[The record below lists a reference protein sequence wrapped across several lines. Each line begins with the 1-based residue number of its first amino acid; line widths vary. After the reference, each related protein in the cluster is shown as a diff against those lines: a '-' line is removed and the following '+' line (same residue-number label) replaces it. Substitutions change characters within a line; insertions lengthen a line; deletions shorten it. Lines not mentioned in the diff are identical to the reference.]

1 MSALSVAVLA
11 FHDSADVLK
20 ETLQKS
26 RASLPSCKF
35 YIATS
40 SEDREIIALCQA
52 LALTCIQF
60 TRDVMTKDGAVFNYA
75 GIARACIAF
84 IKNDVKRDQWILL
97 TRPQVVLNSNL
108 VDIDLSSLA
117 KDSLYGCG
125 LKEIYTRE
133 ELQAYVPEVPSAS
146 EVRELVPC
154 SEFLLAYSDPPRFD
168 AGSTDTASAVTRYSA
183 CFVARY
189 MIHLKLAH
197 LGPINADS
205 DIRRTL
211 GRWGHVPTTKL
222 RIEPVHAY
230 AIQQQEAKE
239 QSAPVQVTQPEPEP
253 PAVKPEE
260 PPKVVEEP
268 PKVVEEPKVEVKVE
282 PPPKPKNRLFSILTG
297 DDEEPSTRARSEF
310 DGQQN
315 VAKTP
320 PASIEH
326 LPAPKVKRSIWHTVP
341 DDA

>member
-97 TRPQVVLNSNL
+97 TRPQVVLSSNL
-108 VDIDLSSLA
+108 VDIDLSTLA

-125 LKEIYTRE
+125 LKEVYTRE
-133 ELQAYVPEVPSAS
+133 ELQAYNPEVPSAS

-168 AGSTDTASAVTRYSA
+168 AGSLDTASAVTRYSA

-197 LGPINADS
+197 LGPLNADS
-205 DIRRTL
+205 DVRRTL

-230 AIQQQEAKE
+230 AIQQQEAQE
-239 QSAPVQVTQPEPEP
+239 QSAPVQVTQPEPP
-253 PAVKPEE
+253 VVAEE
-260 PPKVVEEP
+260 APK
-268 PKVVEEPKVEVKVE
+268 EEPKVEVKVE

-297 DDEEPSTRARSEF
+297 DDEEPRTRARSEF
-310 DGQQN
+310 DSQQN
-315 VAKTP
+315 VAKSP
-320 PASIEH
+320 PANIDV
-326 LPAPKVKRSIWHTVP
+326 LPSPPKVKRSVWQTIP
-341 DDA
+341 DD

>member
-1 MSALSVAVLA
+1 MSALSVVVLA

-60 TRDVMTKDGAVFNYA
+60 TRDVMAKDGAVFNYA

-84 IKNDVKRDQWILL
+84 IKNDIKRDQWILL
-97 TRPQVVLNSNL
+97 TRPQVVLSSNL
-108 VDIDLSSLA
+108 VDIDLSTLA

-133 ELQAYVPEVPSAS
+133 ELAAYNPEVPSAS
-146 EVRELVPC
+146 EVRELVPS
-154 SEFLLAYSDPPRFD
+154 SEFLLAFSDPPRFD
-168 AGSTDTASAVTRYSA
+168 AGSMDTASAVARYSA

-197 LGPINADS
+197 LGPLNADS
-205 DIRRTL
+205 DVRRTL

-230 AIQQQEAKE
+230 AIQQQEAQE
-239 QSAPVQVTQPEPEP
+239 QAAPVQVTQPEQPAPEP
-253 PAVKPEE
+253 PK
-260 PPKVVEEP
+260 
-268 PKVVEEPKVEVKVE
+268 EEPKVVE
-282 PPPKPKNRLFSILTG
+282 PPPKPKNRLFSIQTG

-315 VAKTP
+315 VAKSP
-320 PASIEH
+320 PANIDV
-326 LPAPKVKRSIWHTVP
+326 LPSPPKIKRSIWHTIP
-341 DDA
+341 DEP

>member
-97 TRPQVVLNSNL
+97 TRPQVVLCSNL

-125 LKEIYTRE
+125 LKEVYTRE
-133 ELQAYVPEVPSAS
+133 ELQAYSPEVPSAS

-154 SEFLLAYSDPPRFD
+154 SEFLLAFSDPPRFD
-168 AGSTDTASAVTRYSA
+168 AGSMDTVSAVTRYSA

-205 DIRRTL
+205 DVRRTL

-230 AIQQQEAKE
+230 AIQQQEAQE
-239 QSAPVQVTQPEPEP
+239 QAAPVQVTQPEPPAPEP
-253 PAVKPEE
+253 VAE
-260 PPKVVEEP
+260 PPKVEPKEEP
-268 PKVVEEPKVEVKVE
+268 KEEPKVEIKVE

-320 PASIEH
+320 PTSVEV
-326 LPAPKVKRSIWHTVP
+326 LPVPKVKRSIWHTVP